1 VETDLRC
8 PCCDQKLRIEPRDNG
23 FIVWCDFGRCY
34 SETASNGGFGKS
46 EMSAFS
52 NLCARIDEESD

>member
-34 SETASNGGFGKS
+34 SESASDGGFGMTPEKALFRLI
-46 EMSAFS
+46 EKI
-52 NLCARIDEESD
+52 NDDT